1 MGAVLVVEVRDS
13 GRFGAL
19 GPTEGRGAW
28 VVAAAGL
35 GGARVVVAGFFAT
48 LGSSPCFAAEA
59 AVGAVKR
66 EGKPTGRVGDLG
78 AGFLKPVGETLD
90 SYQSYGLCKLQ
101 LHVPFT
107 ESRRG
112 GLGSD
117 RLLGLCR

>member
-19 GPTEGRGAW
+19 GPTEGRGAL
-28 VVAAAGL
+28 VAVAGL
-35 GGARVVVAGFFAT
+35 GGARVVVVAGFFAT

-66 EGKPTGRVGDLG
+66 EGRPTGRVGDLG

-90 SYQSYGLCKLQ
+90 
-101 LHVPFT
+101 
-107 ESRRG
+107 
-112 GLGSD
+112 
-117 RLLGLCR
+117 

>member
-19 GPTEGRGAW
+19 GPTEGRGAL
-28 VVAAAGL
+28 VVVAGL

-66 EGKPTGRVGDLG
+66 EGRPTGRVGDLG

-90 SYQSYGLCKLQ
+90 
-101 LHVPFT
+101 
-107 ESRRG
+107 
-112 GLGSD
+112 
-117 RLLGLCR
+117 